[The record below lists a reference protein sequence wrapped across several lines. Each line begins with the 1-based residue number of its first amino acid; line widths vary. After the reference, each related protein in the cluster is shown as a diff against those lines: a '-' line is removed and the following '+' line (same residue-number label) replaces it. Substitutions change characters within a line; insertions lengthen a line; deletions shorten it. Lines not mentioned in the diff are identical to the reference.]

1 MPQLRDRLE
10 NGRDTYDKM
19 SRGVWKEM
27 EKEKTD
33 KARMTEAERE
43 RGKERR
49 I

>member
-10 NGRDTYDKM
+10 NGRDTYNKM